1 MENRKQYAPAKAEI
15 IEIDTADVITS
26 SIGRDEG
33 ENDGEWTPYG
43 MSSSDSVGNWN

>member
-15 IEIDTADVITS
+15 IEIDTTDVITA

-33 ENDGEWTPYG
+33 KNDGEWTPYG
-43 MSSSDSVGNWN
+43 TGNSSSIGNWN